1 MNPSLYTRQSGFDIS
16 NGIKIM
22 NRESLML
29 HKFSLAIAVSCASSS
44 MAWAADLPMPT
55 KTGLVSVYQ
64 EAVDNNADLAAA
76 RADYA
81 ARKEV
86 VPQARAGLL
95 PNLSA
100 GANVNN
106 TRTSIDQPNVIAT
119 RSGTVYQAT
128 LSQPI
133 FRADRWFQL
142 QAAEAVNEQAALE
155 LSATEQNLI
164 LESAQNYFT
173 VLRAQDNL
181 ASTKAE
187 EAAFKR
193 QLDQA
198 NERFD
203 VGLSDKTDV
212 LQAQASYDTARASR
226 IVAKRQVDDAFQAL
240 VTLTNRDYNAIE
252 GIVHTLP
259 ILPPTPN
266 DAKAWV
272 DTAAQQN
279 LNLLASNYAVNAAE
293 ETLRQRKA
301 GHAPT
306 LDAVAQYQRGDN
318 DALGFSNPNYT
329 GQNYRGDVEQR
340 SIGVQLNIPIYSGG
354 LTSSQVREAYS
365 RLGQSEQRR
374 EGLRRQVVENT
385 RNLHRA
391 VNTDVEQV
399 QARKQSIISNQSAL
413 EATEIGYQVGTRNIV
428 DVLDAQR
435 QLYASVRDY
444 NNTRYDY
451 ILDNL
456 RLKQAAGTLNP
467 GDLQDLSRYLK
478 ADYNPDKDFLPPDL
492 AAAAKK
498 NFERPPSR

>member
-1 MNPSLYTRQSGFDIS
+1 
-16 NGIKIM
+16 
-22 NRESLML
+22 ML
-29 HKFSLAIAVSCASSS
+29 RKLPLTLAVAYACAGL
-44 MAWAADLPMPT
+44 AWAEQAPSPT
-55 KTGLVSVYQ
+55 KTDLVAVYK
-64 EAVDNNADLAAA
+64 EAADNNADLAAA
-76 RADYA
+76 RADYR
-81 ARKEV
+81 ARREV

-100 GANVNN
+100 GADL
-106 TRTSIDQPNVIAT
+106 SDT
-119 RSGTVYQAT
+119 RSEIDSPSFSRSRSGVVYQAN
-128 LSQPI
+128 LSQPL

-155 LSATEQNLI
+155 LSATEQELI
-164 LESAQNYFT
+164 LQSAETYFA

-212 LQAQASYDTARASR
+212 LEAQAGFDTARANR
-226 IVAKRQVDDAFQAL
+226 IIAERQVEDAFQAL
-240 VTLTNRDYNAIE
+240 ITLTNRDYSSIE
-252 GIVHTLP
+252 GIQHSLP
-259 ILPPTPN
+259 ILEPTPN

-272 DTAAQQN
+272 DTAAAQN
-279 LNLLASNYAVNAAE
+279 LNLQASNYAVEAAE

-306 LDAVAQYQRGDN
+306 LDAVASYQKGDN
-318 DALGFSNPNYT
+318 DSLGFSNT
-329 GQNYRGDVEQR
+329 GLPGSQRFSGDAEQR
-340 SIGVQLNIPIYSGG
+340 SIGLQLNIPLYSGG
-354 LTSSQVREAYS
+354 LTSSQVREAYE
-365 RLGQSEQRR
+365 RLSQTEQQR
-374 EGLRRQVVENT
+374 ESLRRQVVQNT

-391 VNTDVEQV
+391 VNTDVETV

-435 QLYASVRDY
+435 QLYSSVRNY
-444 NNTRYDY
+444 NDARYDY
-451 ILDNL
+451 IINNL
-456 RLKQAAGTLNP
+456 RLKQAAGTLSP
-467 GDLQDLSRYLK
+467 ADLEALGNFLK
-478 ADYNPDKDFLPPDL
+478 PDYDPDKDFLPPDL
-492 AAAAKK
+492 AKAAEAQLRD
-498 NFERPPSR
+498 NADY

>member
-1 MNPSLYTRQSGFDIS
+1 MRGRNYTRYAAPLVRNHLRSRDH
-16 NGIKIM
+16 
-22 NRESLML
+22 LML
-29 HKFSLAIAVSCASSS
+29 RKLSLALAVSCASNG
-44 MAWAADLPMPT
+44 MAWAAEAPLTT
-55 KTGLVSVYQ
+55 KTDLVSVYQ

-76 RADYA
+76 RAQYGA
-81 ARKEV
+81 QKEV

-100 GANVNN
+100 GADLNN
-106 TRTSIDQPNVIAT
+106 TRTELDQPAMTAN
-119 RSGTVYQAT
+119 RSSTVYQAT

-142 QAAEAVNEQAALE
+142 QAAKSVDEQASLQ
-155 LSATEQNLI
+155 LSATEQNMI
-164 LESAQNYFT
+164 LQSAESYFN
-173 VLRAQDNL
+173 VLRSQDNL

-193 QLDQA
+193 QLDQS

-212 LQAQASYDTARASR
+212 LQSQASYDTARANR
-226 IVAKRQVDDAFQAL
+226 ILAQRQVDDAFEAL
-240 VTLTNRDYNAIE
+240 ITLTNRQYNSLQ

-259 ILPPTPN
+259 ILPPAPN

-272 DTAAQQN
+272 DTAAKQN
-279 LNLLASNYAVNAAE
+279 LNLLASNYAVTAAE
-293 ETLRQRKA
+293 DTLRQRKA

-306 LDAVAQYQRGDN
+306 LDAIAQYKKGDN
-318 DALGFSNPNYT
+318 DGLGFTNPSLT
-329 GQNYRGDVEQR
+329 GQRYGGDAEQR
-340 SIGVQLNIPIYSGG
+340 TIGLQLSIPLYSGG
-354 LTSSQVREAYS
+354 LTSSQVRESYS
-365 RLGQSEQRR
+365 QLTQTEQQR
-374 EGLRRQVVENT
+374 EALRRQVVENT

-399 QARKQSIISNQSAL
+399 QARRQSIISNQSAV

-435 QLYASVRDY
+435 QLYTSVRNY
-444 NNTRYDY
+444 NNARYDY

-456 RLKQAAGTLNP
+456 RLKQAAGTLSP
-467 GDLQDLSRYLK
+467 ADLQDLSRYLK
-478 ADYNPDKDFLPPDL
+478 PDYNPDQDFLPPDL
-492 AAAAKK
+492 AQAAAAQLRS
-498 NFERPPSR
+498 RPAQ

>member
-1 MNPSLYTRQSGFDIS
+1 
-16 NGIKIM
+16 
-22 NRESLML
+22 ML
-29 HKFSLAIAVSCASSS
+29 RKFSLAIAVSCASSA
-44 MAWAADLPMPT
+44 MAGAADVPLPT
-55 KTGLVSVYQ
+55 RTGLVSVYQ
-64 EAVDNNADLAAA
+64 EAVNNNADLAAA
-76 RADYA
+76 RASYDA
-81 ARKEV
+81 QKEI

-95 PNLSA
+95 PNISG
-100 GANVNN
+100 GADIND
-106 TRTSIDQPNVIAT
+106 TRTSIDQPSAVIS
-119 RSGTVYQAT
+119 RSGTVYRAT

-142 QAAEAVNEQAALE
+142 KAAKDVNEQAILQ

-164 LESAQNYFT
+164 LQSAEDYFA

-187 EAAFKR
+187 EAALKR

-212 LQAQASYDTARASR
+212 LQAQASYDTARAAR

-240 VTLTNRDYNAIE
+240 ITLTNRDYNSIE

-259 ILPPTPN
+259 VLAPTPN

-272 DTAAQQN
+272 DTATQQN
-279 LNLLASNYAVNAAE
+279 LNLLASNYAVSAAE

-306 LDAVAQYQRGDN
+306 VDAV
-318 DALGFSNPNYT
+318 YT
-329 GQNYRGDVEQR
+329 GQSFHGSVEQR
-340 SIGVQLNIPIYSGG
+340 TIGLQVNIPIYSGG
-354 LTSSQVREAYS
+354 LTSSQVREAYA
-365 RLGQSEQRR
+365 RLGQSEQQR

-456 RLKQAAGTLNP
+456 RLKQAAGTLSP
-467 GDLQDLSRYLK
+467 GDLQDLSRFLK

-492 AAAAKK
+492 AKEAAK
-498 NFERPPSR
+498 NFERPTER

>member
-1 MNPSLYTRQSGFDIS
+1 
-16 NGIKIM
+16 
-22 NRESLML
+22 ML
-29 HKFSLAIAVSCASSS
+29 RKLSLAVAVSCASNG
-44 MAWAADLPMPT
+44 MAWAAEAPLTTRTD
-55 KTGLVSVYQ
+55 LVSVYQ
-64 EAVDNNADLAAA
+64 EALDNNADLAAA
-76 RADYA
+76 RAQYGA
-81 ARKEV
+81 QKEV

-100 GANVNN
+100 GADINN
-106 TRTSIDQPNVIAT
+106 TRTKFDEPSMAST
-119 RSGTVYQAT
+119 RSGNVYQAT
-128 LSQPI
+128 LAQPL

-142 QAAEAVNEQAALE
+142 QAAKDINEQASLQ

-164 LESAQNYFT
+164 LQSAENYFA

-193 QLDQA
+193 QLDQS

-212 LQAQASYDTARASR
+212 LQAQASYDTARANR
-226 IVAKRQVDDAFQAL
+226 ILAQRQVDDAFEAL
-240 VTLTNRDYNAIE
+240 ITLTNREYNSIQ

-259 ILPPTPN
+259 VLAPTPN

-272 DTAAQQN
+272 DTAARQN
-279 LNLLASNYAVNAAE
+279 LNLLASNYAVSAAE
-293 ETLRQRKA
+293 ETLKQRKA

-306 LDAVAQYQRGDN
+306 LDAVAQYKKGDN
-318 DALGFSNPNYT
+318 DALGFSNPNPLTRY
-329 GQNYRGDVEQR
+329 GSDVEQR
-340 SIGVQLNIPIYSGG
+340 SIGLQLNIPIYSGG
-354 LTSSQVREAYS
+354 LTSSQVRESYS
-365 RLGQSEQRR
+365 RLSQTEQQR
-374 EGLRRQVVENT
+374 ESLRRQVVENT

-399 QARKQSIISNQSAL
+399 QARRQSIISNQSAV

-435 QLYASVRDY
+435 QLYTSVRNY
-444 NNTRYDY
+444 NNSRYDY

-478 ADYNPDKDFLPPDL
+478 ADYNPDRDFLPPDL
-492 AAAAKK
+492 AKAAQEQLKA
-498 NFERPPSR
+498 RP

>member
-1 MNPSLYTRQSGFDIS
+1 
-16 NGIKIM
+16 
-22 NRESLML
+22 ML
-29 HKFSLAIAVSCASSS
+29 RKLSLAVAVSCASNG
-44 MAWAADLPMPT
+44 MAWAAEAPLSSTRTD
-55 KTGLVSVYQ
+55 LVSVYQ

-76 RADYA
+76 RAQYGA
-81 ARKEV
+81 QKEI

-100 GANVNN
+100 GADMNN
-106 TRTSIDQPNVIAT
+106 TRTKFDEPSMTST
-119 RSGTVYQAT
+119 RSGNVYRAT
-128 LSQPI
+128 LAQPL

-142 QAAEAVNEQAALE
+142 QAAKDVNEQAALQ

-164 LESAQNYFT
+164 LQSAETYFA

-193 QLDQA
+193 QLDQS

-212 LQAQASYDTARASR
+212 LQSQASYDTARANR
-226 IVAKRQVDDAFQAL
+226 IVAQRQVEDAFEAL
-240 VTLTNRDYNAIE
+240 ITLTNREYQAIQ

-259 ILPPTPN
+259 VLTPTPN

-272 DTAAQQN
+272 DTAAKQN
-279 LNLLASNYAVNAAE
+279 LNLLASNYAVSAAE
-293 ETLRQRKA
+293 ETLKQRKA

-306 LDAVAQYQRGDN
+306 LDAVVQYKKGDN
-318 DALGFSNPNYT
+318 DALGFSNPNPLTRY
-329 GQNYRGDVEQR
+329 GSDVEQR
-340 SIGVQLNIPIYSGG
+340 SIGLQLNIPIYSGG
-354 LTSSQVREAYS
+354 LTSSQVRESYS
-365 RLGQSEQRR
+365 RLSQSEQQR
-374 EGLRRQVVENT
+374 ESLRRQVVENT

-399 QARKQSIISNQSAL
+399 QARRQSIISNQSAVD
-413 EATEIGYQVGTRNIV
+413 ATEIGYQVGTRNIV

-435 QLYASVRDY
+435 QLYSSVRNY
-444 NNTRYDY
+444 NNSRYDY

-467 GDLQDLSRYLK
+467 GDLQDLARYLK
-478 ADYNPDKDFLPPDL
+478 ADYNPDRDFLPPDL
-492 AAAAKK
+492 AKAAAEQLKA
-498 NFERPPSR
+498 RQ

>member
-1 MNPSLYTRQSGFDIS
+1 
-16 NGIKIM
+16 
-22 NRESLML
+22 
-29 HKFSLAIAVSCASSS
+29 
-44 MAWAADLPMPT
+44 
-55 KTGLVSVYQ
+55 
-64 EAVDNNADLAAA
+64 VDNNADLAAA
-76 RADYA
+76 RAQYGA
-81 ARKEV
+81 QKEV

-100 GANVNN
+100 GADINNV
-106 TRTSIDQPNVIAT
+106 RTQLDQPAAT
-119 RSGTVYQAT
+119 VDRDAHSWRAT
-128 LSQPI
+128 LSQPL

-142 QAAEAVNEQAALE
+142 QAAEAVNEQAALQ

-164 LESAQNYFT
+164 LQSAENYFA

-193 QLDQA
+193 QLDQS

-212 LQAQASYDTARASR
+212 LQSQASYDTARANR
-226 IVAKRQVDDAFQAL
+226 ILAQRQVDDAFEAL
-240 VTLTNRDYNAIE
+240 ITLTNRQYNSIQ

-259 ILPPTPN
+259 VLPPTPN

-272 DTAAQQN
+272 ETAGRQN
-279 LNLLASNYAVNAAE
+279 LNLLASNYAVTAAE
-293 ETLRQRKA
+293 ETLKQRKA

-306 LDAVAQYQRGDN
+306 LDAVAQYEKGDN
-318 DALGFSNPNYT
+318 DALGFSNPSAF
-329 GQNYRGDVEQR
+329 GQPYHGDVSQR
-340 SIGVQLNIPIYSGG
+340 TIGLQLRIPLYSGG
-354 LTSSQVREAYS
+354 LTSSQVRESYS
-365 RLGQSEQRR
+365 RLGQTEQQR

-399 QARKQSIISNQSAL
+399 QARRQSIISNQSAV

-435 QLYASVRDY
+435 QLYTSVRNY
-444 NNTRYDY
+444 NNSRYDY

-467 GDLQDLSRYLK
+467 GDLQDLARYLK

-492 AAAAKK
+492 AKAAAAQLKA
-498 NFERPPSR
+498 NPGY